1 MTINTNL
8 TANELK
14 AAMVLVGSCL
24 DGMGGDRPADLADD
38 EYTWV
43 DAKTLQAEGWTK
55 GEANGTFGALKDK
68 GFIVDYDKNEWALST
83 EAWMWLDTQWDAYHN
98 PQAAGGEFPIADD
111 EDEAEYAALTNR
123 EMIQQVWKPGKIRM
137 PVYHKHGIEYI
148 TVEKAD
154 LERTL
159 RAGNPD
165 DVCVWQ
171 FLPANEG
178 DTERYL
184 DSRQD
189 D

>member
-1 MTINTNL
+1 MTALNTSL

-14 AAMVLVGSCL
+14 AAMVLVTKCL
-24 DGMGGDRPADLADD
+24 GGMGGSRPADLGGD

-43 DAKTLQAEGWTK
+43 DAKMLMAHGWNK
-55 GEANGTFGALKDK
+55 NEAAGTFGALMEK
-68 GFIVDYDKNEWALST
+68 GWVSEYDKKEWVLET
-83 EAWMWLDTQWDAYHN
+83 EAWQHLDTLWDAYHA
-98 PQAAGGEFPIADD
+98 PVAETATEEAP
-111 EDEAEYAALTNR
+111 AEYAALTNR

-159 RAGNPD
+159 RAGD
-165 DVCVWQ
+165 LDSTCVWQ
-171 FLPANEG
+171 FLPVSEG